1 MENIQITARFK
12 PISKED
18 CCPDS
23 LLKIDLTNKQVITN
37 NTSVFTF
44 DEVYSSHHT
53 NDEIFSSSI
62 SPHLKDF
69 LSGKNLTIF
78 TYGQTSSGK
87 TFTMQGND
95 KEPGITH
102 LLIKKLFSELTGNEF
117 SVKLSQIEIYNEKP
131 RDLHKDQD
139 SDDLKL
145 LKSSGKLQIQNLGK
159 CSVKSAEEAI
169 AFYTK
174 GNQAR
179 SIADNGT
186 NKASSRSHSIF
197 RLELEI
203 NLKGLFFRPELNL
216 VDLAGS
222 EGLESSDKNT
232 QNECKNINQ
241 SLLTLKRIVSNLKEG
256 NCRPSFRDSAL
267 TRILE
272 NSLNGSSFA
281 VIICCMVASKKQFS
295 ETKSTLNFAQ
305 EAKEIKIR
313 PVSQVLTN
321 KNFLISE
328 ELFFRQIREK
338 DEEILKLKKELEDIQ
353 SGVKEKEENEGFYC
367 QKVIKSCECE
377 RLRENFT
384 ELAERFEKL
393 LMEKQALFN
402 ESKEKD
408 EEIEELKKE
417 LNMSRCQSENL
428 DFQNTFPFS
437 LKKDQKIEQ
446 LKEEI
451 VKINK
456 IAEFLMTENKR
467 LKNTNFFF
475 QSFERMEVDFT
486 PKSQSKVSSEVSSQ
500 SSHDVNFQHLQEKVA
515 KLEEIIK
522 EKEESAQSL
531 KTEIFSMK
539 KSCNELEIK
548 NQCLQQDLNQKAN
561 LLRVYKSL
569 IPRKT
574 VTSRTIQDLP
584 YTLAKEQDE
593 LDISELNHSIELSVS
608 NYKKRNLKRNP
619 KVFEEFKIQ
628 SFDLNDIEN

>member
-1 MENIQITARFK
+1 
-12 PISKED
+12 
-18 CCPDS
+18 
-23 LLKIDLTNKQVITN
+23 
-37 NTSVFTF
+37 
-44 DEVYSSHHT
+44 
-53 NDEIFSSSI
+53 
-62 SPHLKDF
+62 
-69 LSGKNLTIF
+69 
-78 TYGQTSSGK
+78 
-87 TFTMQGND
+87 
-95 KEPGITH
+95 
-102 LLIKKLFSELTGNEF
+102 
-117 SVKLSQIEIYNEKP
+117 
-131 RDLHKDQD
+131 
-139 SDDLKL
+139 
-145 LKSSGKLQIQNLGK
+145 
-159 CSVKSAEEAI
+159 
-169 AFYTK
+169 
-174 GNQAR
+174 
-179 SIADNGT
+179 
-186 NKASSRSHSIF
+186 
-197 RLELEI
+197 
-203 NLKGLFFRPELNL
+203 
-216 VDLAGS
+216 
-222 EGLESSDKNT
+222 
-232 QNECKNINQ
+232 
-241 SLLTLKRIVSNLKEG
+241 
-256 NCRPSFRDSAL
+256 
-267 TRILE
+267 
-272 NSLNGSSFA
+272 
-281 VIICCMVASKKQFS
+281 
-295 ETKSTLNFAQ
+295 
-305 EAKEIKIR
+305 
-313 PVSQVLTN
+313 
-321 KNFLISE
+321 
-328 ELFFRQIREK
+328 
-338 DEEILKLKKELEDIQ
+338 
-353 SGVKEKEENEGFYC
+353 
-367 QKVIKSCECE
+367 
-377 RLRENFT
+377 
-384 ELAERFEKL
+384 
-393 LMEKQALFN
+393 MEKQALFN